1 MRLLKKEE
9 YDLIATLLKDKPN
22 TKHIIK
28 ELPNLYVE
36 EMNDGGMGSLRFLT
50 KNGEKR
56 IFGDQIAQI
65 QLLDVDGIP
74 LSITVN
80 IDQEGDIFELDIW
93 KVDFS
98 PLKQFPL
105 PPYNL

>member
-1 MRLLKKEE
+1 
-9 YDLIATLLKDKPN
+9 
-22 TKHIIK
+22 
-28 ELPNLYVE
+28 VE